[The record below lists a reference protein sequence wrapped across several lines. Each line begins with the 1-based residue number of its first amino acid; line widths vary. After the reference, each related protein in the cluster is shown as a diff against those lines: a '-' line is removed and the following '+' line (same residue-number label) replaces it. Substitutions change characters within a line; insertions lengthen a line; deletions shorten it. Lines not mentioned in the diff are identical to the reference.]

1 MSKVVTVYYALQ
13 SPWTYLG
20 WARLRELVARAGADV
35 HYRPV
40 QSAPMFQASG
50 TLPLAQRPAQ
60 RQAYR
65 LMELRRWR
73 DYLGIPLNL
82 HPKHFPVDEA
92 LAARMVIAHRQRD
105 GDIAALSQAML
116 AAVWVE
122 ERDLADPD
130 VLLAI
135 AREQGVDGPALLI
148 AAKDEAAQGEYDA
161 NTRAAIEQGV
171 FGMPTCVI
179 GDELFWGQDRLDF
192 VARALV

>member
-20 WARLRELVARAGADV
+20 WARLRELVARAGADAR
-35 HYRPV
+35 YRPV
-40 QSAPMFQASG
+40 QSGPLFQASG

-73 DYLGIPLNL
+73 DHLGVPLNL

-92 LAARMVIAHRQRD
+92 LAARMVIAHRGRG
-105 GDIAALSQAML
+105 GDVAALSQAML
-116 AAVWVE
+116 AAVWAE

-135 AREQGVDGPALLI
+135 ARERGVDGPALLV
-148 AAKDEAAQGEYDA
+148 AAEDEAVDSEYRA

-171 FGMPTCVI
+171 FGVPTFVI

-192 VARALV
+192 VARALA